1 MNNKGAK
8 MKTIDLE
15 DVDNAIKNG
24 LMAYKDVAKC
34 ELRRRW
40 DSLDVEKKKDA
51 GRSLVSMETVAKD
64 PKKYLSRENT
74 EEAWFARAEE
84 YAKEKNLP
92 EVWYAF
98 YIVQSPALLVLHG
111 AEKALCQPLW
121 SQYFTFLETIQ
132 RYEYEDSNVSKN
144 NYAESIIK
152 ESARICNVRDV
163 NKSPCFIRPLKR
175 ALLDRDIQR

>member
-1 MNNKGAK
+1 MTQANKV
-8 MKTIDLE
+8 INLE
-15 DVDNAIKNG
+15 DVENAIKNG
-24 LMAYKDVAKC
+24 LMAYKDTAKF

-84 YAKEKNLP
+84 YAKEKDLP

-98 YIVQSPALLVLHG
+98 YIVQSPALLVLHS
-111 AEKALCQPLW
+111 AEKALRQPLW

-132 RYEYEDSNVSKN
+132 QYEYADNDGSRN

-152 ESARICNVRDV
+152 ESARICAVADI
-163 NKSPCFIRPLKR
+163 NKSCCLVRGLKR
-175 ALLDRDIQR
+175 ALLDKDTQR